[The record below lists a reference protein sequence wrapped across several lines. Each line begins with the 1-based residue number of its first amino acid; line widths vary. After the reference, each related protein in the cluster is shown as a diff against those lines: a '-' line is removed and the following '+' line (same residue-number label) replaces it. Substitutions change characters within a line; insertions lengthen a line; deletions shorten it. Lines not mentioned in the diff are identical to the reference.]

1 MADAATNQQADTPLS
16 FSKKVWL
23 AGGILSLIFIGIIL
37 IKILLEVFV
46 LILAGVL
53 IAIYF
58 HACAD
63 ILKKFLHWNSK
74 LSVVVSVMINLLFL
88 AGFFWFV
95 GARLQQQ
102 ISELSNTLPQT
113 IQNAKDQMGR
123 TALGNKALQ
132 LLNSTGDSE
141 KTMNVVKRFFSSG
154 FGILS
159 DLYIVIL
166 LGLFFTASPSLYK
179 TGIISLL
186 PVKAKEKG
194 KELITDLRNVL
205 KKWLEGEIIGFFF
218 IAILTGIGLL
228 IMGMP
233 LVLTLALIAGLLNF
247 IPNFGPLIALIP
259 AVLIALM
266 QEPSTAIIIA
276 CMYTF
281 IQILQT
287 SVTQPIIQKKM
298 VNIPPALTIFGQVSL
313 GMLIGFWGVL
323 LAVPIVVIFMTVINK
338 LYIQKQRVEKFVT

>member
-1 MADAATNQQADTPLS
+1 MANDGANQQTDNQLS
-16 FSKKVWL
+16 FSKKVWI
-23 AGGILSLIFIGIIL
+23 AGAIISLIVIIL
-37 IKILLEVFV
+37 LLIKTLLPVFL
-46 LILAGVL
+46 LILAGIL

-58 HACAD
+58 HGFAN
-63 ILKKFLHWNSK
+63 ILKKYLHCPAK
-74 LSVVVSVMINLLFL
+74 LSVVISVIVNLLL
-88 AGFFWFV
+88 LVGFFWFG

-113 IQNAKDQMGR
+113 IENAKNQMSQ
-123 TALGNKALQ
+123 TTLGSKALQ

-141 KTMNVVKRFFSSG
+141 KTMHVVKRFFSSG
-154 FGILS
+154 FGVLS

-179 TGIISLL
+179 KGIIALM

-194 KELITDLRNVL
+194 KDLLNELAKVL

-228 IMGMP
+228 IVGMP

-259 AVLIALM
+259 AVLLALM
-266 QEPSTAIIIA
+266 QGPTTAIIIA

-298 VNIPPALTIFGQVSL
+298 VNIPPALMIFGQVAL
-313 GMLIGFWGVL
+313 GMLGGFWGVL
-323 LAVPIVVIFMTVINK
+323 LAVPVVAIMMTVINK
-338 LYIQKQRVEKFVT
+338 LYVEKQKAA